1 MRGKDVGSSGIGVKN
16 WLFGNEV
23 SGVSIQTYD
32 SGIRALGS
40 YQLSLTKKIKR
51 IRPSQKP
58 SRLCGF
64 A

>member
-32 SGIRALGS
+32 SGIRKLPIESDGKNK
-40 YQLSLTKKIKR
+40 TK
-51 IRPSQKP
+51 
-58 SRLCGF
+58 
-64 A
+64 